1 MIMSHFKWNIFIPT
15 ATHYVE
21 LLSEQ
26 ILHPTDL
33 LEGISIY
40 DDFHQVDER
49 LSAFVTY
56 FLDIA
61 MQVILCK
68 KTKFGYKKFT
78 VHTGAKINFLFRN
91 YQMMFDN
98 CEFCEK

>member
-1 MIMSHFKWNIFIPT
+1 MIMSHFKWNIYIPT

-49 LSAFVTY
+49 LSAVVKN
-56 FLDIA
+56 A
-61 MQVILCK
+61 WK
-68 KTKFGYKKFT
+68 R
-78 VHTGAKINFLFRN
+78 AK
-91 YQMMFDN
+91 
-98 CEFCEK
+98 